1 MPSFITN
8 DKYVPLYNLY
18 FYHSRKFFLCSYLIN
33 SYHPGTTPLLISITL
48 NKFCLFYNFT
58 NESHSSISVSA
69 SFTKNNAFEIYT
81 CCCVYHWA
89 LLFYCW
95 LICFLLAPLSHGT
108 FPYLQPPALV
118 VRSNRTLSKDSPS
131 RGRKTCM

>member
-1 MPSFITN
+1 MKNIHFFCTTKNTSFCTTSLELF
-8 DKYVPLYNLY
+8 PRW
-18 FYHSRKFFLCSYLIN
+18 SIN